1 MVVLLYSVMEVH
13 AGCYG
18 NKMRWW
24 MLTGKVSGNSVHRFL
39 DSSCGVSSDEAGARG
54 GAVRASLMESVTDFK
69 HVCSFTEEAYRLP
82 ALSYSR
88 LQLKNSEFCL
98 FFLFFY
104 ILWVHVYTWLHMCH
118 ALTTLSYPEHPSES
132 SQEDD
137 EKEQRSE
144 LQEDG

>member
-24 MLTGKVSGNSVHRFL
+24 MLTGKVSENSVHRFL
-39 DSSCGVSSDEAGARG
+39 DFSCRVSSDEAGAWG
-54 GAVRASLMESVTDFK
+54 GAVRASLMESVTISSTF
-69 HVCSFTEEAYRLP
+69 
-82 ALSYSR
+82 ALSLRKPTDFLLYVTIAYSW
-88 LQLKNSEFCL
+88 KIASFVCL
-98 FFLFFY
+98 FFFLYFVSSCIY
-104 ILWVHVYTWLHMCH
+104 MVHMCH

-132 SQEDD
+132 IQEDD